1 MMTTKENIKKKVTEI
16 NLVLCLTFY
25 LNSISMAA
33 WEKKMYREVLHTFLC
48 NFCFFCSFSIYL
60 ILSKNAEETNVKGNT
75 TENFMLDCRIKTL

>member
-16 NLVLCLTFY
+16 TLALCLTFY

-33 WEKKMYREVLHTFLC
+33 WEKMYREVLHTFLC

-60 ILSKNAEETNVKGNT
+60 ILSINAEEANVKGNA